1 MNKYPVAQMHLL
13 VVRRPFLSQTTAL
26 DIDDF
31 QAAVAVASSI
41 ARDSTQG
48 ADSKRLDGGAWGS
61 CSVDDRPLIF
71 FNGGPAA
78 SATQPRRHLQ
88 VVSLAC
94 SMQGLRRSGS
104 ESAGEHLLLPVEIAL
119 ARREQSALG
128 RGSQHAG
135 PQAASADIAS
145 SNTGLTVEEDRPDG
159 IVRLPQW
166 QFAHAASRLPSA
178 ATRLLRSARTTSSVP
193 ATAKTAR

>member
-1 MNKYPVAQMHLL
+1 MVIMNKYPVAQMHLL
-13 VVRRPFLSQTTAL
+13 VVRQPFQSQTTAL

-41 ARDSTQG
+41 ARDSPQG
-48 ADSKRLDGGAWGS
+48 ADSNKRLDGGAWGS

-94 SMQGLRRSGS
+94 SMQGLRGSGS
-104 ESAGEHLLLPVEIAL
+104 ESAREHLLLPVEIAL
-119 ARREQSALG
+119 ARREQSAG
-128 RGSQHAG
+128 ESQHAG
-135 PQAASADIAS
+135 PQTASADIAS
-145 SNTGLTVEEDRPDG
+145 SNTGLTIEEDRPDG

-166 QFAHAASRLPSA
+166 
-178 ATRLLRSARTTSSVP
+178 
-193 ATAKTAR
+193 